1 MTSPKKIYLV
11 CATGIATST
20 MLRLRVEAFL
30 EQHHVEATVRQYRV
44 AELSPSRVDADV
56 IIATTSIPDDI
67 RAKAPVVDGL
77 PLVTGIGQ
85 AEALQKMLDIL
96 QSKPD

>member
-1 MTSPKKIYLV
+1 MTRPKKIYLV

-30 EQHHVEATVRQYRV
+30 QEHSIEATVRQYRV
-44 AELSPSRVDADV
+44 AELNPSLVDADV
-56 IIATTSIPDDI
+56 ILATTSIPEDI